1 MKIKL
6 DIDPANENEVIIKAN
21 EFNDDVKSIY
31 DMLNN
36 KSSPS
41 NNHLLLYD
49 DNKEYIININDI
61 LFFETELD
69 NVYAHTKDFAF
80 LCKLRLYE
88 LEELL
93 PLSFMRISKSTIIN
107 ITHVYSIERK
117 LSSTSQVQFNNTHK
131 EVYVSRR
138 YYRLLKDKLLE
149 RSRLLWKK
157 IFRLV

>member
-149 RSRLLWKK
+149 RSRLL
-157 IFRLV
+157 